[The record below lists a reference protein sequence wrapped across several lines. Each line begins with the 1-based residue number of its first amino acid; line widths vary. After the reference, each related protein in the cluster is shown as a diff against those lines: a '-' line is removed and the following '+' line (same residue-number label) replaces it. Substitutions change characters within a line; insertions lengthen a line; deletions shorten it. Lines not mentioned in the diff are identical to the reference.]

1 LILKT
6 SYQEVEYRNTGF
18 RQGPELLEAGLS
30 VRLMVSFS
38 PRIVTIR
45 TRSHLLIW
53 QMKEELELMDN
64 ELKEQE
70 DLTMDLV

>member
-6 SYQEVEYRNTGF
+6 SDQEVEYRNTGF

-30 VRLMVSFS
+30 VRLMVRIS
-38 PRIVTIR
+38 PRIVTTR
-45 TRSHLLIW
+45 ARSHLLIW